1 MGGGWGGR
9 DGRAG
14 GVGAWLEIQHIVF
27 VCDHPLDTPTDWIC
41 LPDKSSETFIHHSK
55 SLEKIN
61 SRFWQLLSSRKLQ
74 IVKTELTKK
83 KKKKE
88 DKNVWSGLLRFN
100 VKTWARKRKL
110 SGRRSPFTTHT
121 NTHARHAHTHTHTYK
136 SSFSG
141 CQISQSNNSAISAN
155 FSSVL
160 NVPPLVFMETFL
172 AELSCMF
179 GPLLLPV
186 PLFPILYYTVNISP
200 RLSFIFQV
208 SALLRRLLDL
218 RPFSI
223 LLLAQCSVGTQSC
236 MVSNED
242 SRSVRCSTR
251 PLQWFDSEELNYI
264 FKMQR

>member
-1 MGGGWGGR
+1 M
-9 DGRAG
+9 AEE
-14 GVGAWLEIQHIVF
+14 A
-27 VCDHPLDTPTDWIC
+27 
-41 LPDKSSETFIHHSK
+41 
-55 SLEKIN
+55 
-61 SRFWQLLSSRKLQ
+61 
-74 IVKTELTKK
+74 
-83 KKKKE
+83 
-88 DKNVWSGLLRFN
+88 
-100 VKTWARKRKL
+100 
-110 SGRRSPFTTHT
+110 PFTTHT
-121 NTHARHAHTHTHTYK
+121 NTHARHAHTHTYK

-200 RLSFIFQV
+200 RLPGSQV

-223 LLLAQCSVGTQSC
+223 LLLAQCSVGTPSC
-236 MVSNED
+236 MVSHED

-251 PLQWFDSEELNYI
+251 PLQWFDSEELNE
-264 FKMQR
+264 MQR